1 MWWSNQCSCH
11 SQLLITSSCLKTLN
25 FSSWSIF
32 LLQMTGLHSSYEWIT
47 FRGVIMPHFLCL
59 PTDECVV
66 WSHILN
72 IAHIAVKFS
81 LFGNLMSFPV
91 DVHPG
96 LTQLDQVAI
105 LFLSF
110 EAFFG
115 LSFTMATLIGT
126 PTINK
131 IFLPYLTFSLAF
143 AFCLFLKC
151 QSDQDERMFQGLLAA
166 QRQTFCM

>member
-1 MWWSNQCSCH
+1 
-11 SQLLITSSCLKTLN
+11 
-25 FSSWSIF
+25 
-32 LLQMTGLHSSYEWIT
+32 
-47 FRGVIMPHFLCL
+47 
-59 PTDECVV
+59 
-66 WSHILN
+66 
-72 IAHIAVKFS
+72 
-81 LFGNLMSFPV
+81 MSFPV

-126 PTINK
+126 PTIHK